1 MGSPP
6 AITGGPLDPHRRP
19 WLAYAVALVYTGNP
33 WADIGGSL
41 VDMGSHLAYV
51 GGPMVYIAGLLADVG
66 RALAETRGPLAYTG
80 GHLADVGR
88 DVARR
93 MQQVPM
99 HPRGSAGPPRT
110 SYAPMRRCRIAN
122 FLGIHTRPPA
132 AN

>member
-6 AITGGPLDPHRRP
+6 AITGGPLDPHTTP

-93 MQQVPM
+93 VQQGQCTREVQ
-99 HPRGSAGPPRT
+99 RGPPRT
-110 SYAPMRRCRIAN
+110 SYVPRGGAV
-122 FLGIHTRPPA
+122 
-132 AN
+132 